1 VSISRSI
8 VALPD
13 VLTSARVRVL
23 HRLLPIVVFA
33 AVFVAF
39 VPALDGQ
46 FLNWDDDIN
55 FLENPGFRG
64 LGWAQVKWM
73 WTQTL
78 MGHYIPLTW
87 MSLGLNYTLGGMDPW
102 GYHLGNVLIHAMNAA
117 VFYFVARRLLV
128 AAGLADGAA
137 PLWGAAFA
145 AVVFGAH
152 PLRAESVAW
161 VTERRDVLCGLFFL
175 LATLMFLISLGPNAG
190 RGTRFASLA
199 AFGAAILCK
208 AQAVPLPL
216 ALLILDAYP
225 LRRLHRGWR
234 PLLIEKVPYFALA
247 LVGGVVAIIATR
259 NGATFTS
266 YAQYGPGARLAMT
279 GYGIMFY
286 PWKWLWPT
294 SLCPL
299 YELPTQ
305 IDPLSARF
313 LPPLI
318 AMASIT
324 VLLVALRRRWPAGLA
339 AWAYSAV
346 MLLPLVGPLHTGNQ
360 LAHDR
365 YSYLSGLGFAALA
378 GGGLACVLW
387 AVGRGMLSPLVGRAA
402 LAGARLVVLGLGS
415 ATWVQASG
423 WRDSETL
430 WSWAVETH
438 PECAICLNNLALAF
452 MSRNQRPEA
461 EAALRQSLAIREH
474 AMTHNNLGGLLELR
488 GRPDEAEQEYRRAL
502 RLKPDLPQPLA
513 NLGDLLVK
521 HGRYADAITPLRR
534 VFLTSPDL
542 PRLRTNLARA
552 LRERG
557 DELARTGNEADAAAL
572 RAEASRV
579 QP

>member
-87 MSLGLNYTLGGMDPW
+87 MSLGVNYTLGGMDPW

-313 LPPLI
+313 LPPLV

-387 AVGRGMLSPLVGRAA
+387 AVGRGMLSPLVGRVA
-402 LAGARLVVLGLGS
+402 LAGATLVVLGLGS

-452 MSRNQRPEA
+452 MSQNQRPEA

-534 VFLTSPDL
+534 VFLTSPGL